1 MKSKLLKYAFI
12 TFVTLCVIESL
23 STSCTKEDDFLT
35 DTEALTFS
43 TDTLTFDTV
52 FTTMGSTVRQVK
64 VYNTG
69 NQKVKINA
77 ITLERGS
84 LSRFRLNV
92 DGDTA
97 LVARDIDIM
106 PHDSIFIFVRVNVNP
121 NSENSPFLIEDR
133 IVFTIGKATQ
143 KLPLTAYGRNA
154 VYHVPDHEIST
165 TSGTKI
171 PYSVIDCSQD
181 WTADRPHVILGYAV
195 VDEGCQLNI
204 QAGTEVYFDRDAV
217 LWVYDGGTLSVHG
230 SATQPTVFTS
240 LRQDAQYAD
249 LPGQWG
255 YIWLSSGSRD
265 NVIDWAEIT
274 NGNMGLLVDTVA
286 NGNPTLTI
294 SNTKILNMSLAG
306 IYGQGAV
313 IDGDNLLIANCQIA
327 PLALAIGGK
336 YSFSNSTVT
345 NYWPYSSRRASQ
357 TVFMNNWYE
366 AVDGT
371 EQLRA
376 FQADFYNCIIY
387 GSADEELTFD
397 FREGIATSF
406 SFSNCI
412 LKTQT
417 SLPAALTSNCITNK
431 DPKFKNTQDNDF
443 RIQNTSPAIGKGNAS
458 YLKRQ
463 HDLNNKIRQNPPSIG
478 AYEYC
483 EDEPLKARTR

>member
-97 LVARDIDIM
+97 LIVRNLEIL

-121 NSENSPFLIEDR
+121 NSENSPFLIEDN
-133 IVFTIGKATQ
+133 IVFSIGKATQ

-165 TSGTKI
+165 TSGSKI
-171 PYSVIDCSQD
+171 RYSVIDCTQD
-181 WTADRPHVILGYAV
+181 WTTDRPHVILGYAV
-195 VDEGCQLNI
+195 VDEGCLLNI
-204 QAGTEVYFDRDAV
+204 KPGAEVYFDKDAV
-217 LWVYDGGTLSVHG
+217 LWVYDGGTLSVQG
-230 SATQPTVFTS
+230 TAEQPVRFTS

-371 EQLRA
+371 EQFRA

-417 SLPAALTSNCITNK
+417 NLPSALTSNCITNK
-431 DPKFKNTQDNDF
+431 DPKFRNQQEADF
-443 RIQNTSPAIGKGNAS
+443 RIQESSPAKGKGNAS

-463 HDLNNKIRQNPPSIG
+463 YDLANKVRQNPPSIG

-483 EDEPLKARTR
+483 EDEPQKTRRR

>member
-1 MKSKLLKYAFI
+1 MKFNLLKYTFI
-12 TFVTLCVIESL
+12 SFTVLCIIEGIAA
-23 STSCTKEDDFLT
+23 SCTKEDDFLT
-35 DTEALTFS
+35 DAEVLTFS
-43 TDTLTFDTV
+43 ADTLTFDTV
-52 FTTMGSTVRQVK
+52 FTTMGSTVRQVR
-64 VYNTG
+64 VYNSG
-69 NQKVKINA
+69 SQAVRINA
-77 ITLERGS
+77 VTLERGS

-97 LVARDIDIM
+97 QIVRDLEIL
-106 PHDSIFIFVRVNVNP
+106 PKDSIFIFVRVNVNP
-121 NSENSPFLIEDR
+121 NSENSPFLIEDN
-133 IVFTIGKATQ
+133 IVFSIGKSTQ

-165 TSGTKI
+165 TSGSKI
-171 PYSVIDCSQD
+171 RYSVIDCAQD
-181 WTADRPHVILGYAV
+181 WTTDRPHVILGYAV
-195 VDEGCQLNI
+195 VDEGCRLNI
-204 QAGTEVYFDRDAV
+204 KPGAEVYFDKDAV

-230 SATQPTVFTS
+230 TAELPVRFTS
-240 LRQDAQYAD
+240 IRQDAQYAD

-274 NGNMGLLVDTVA
+274 NGNMGLLADTVA

-294 SNTKILNMSLAG
+294 SNTVIQNMSLAG

-327 PLALAIGGK
+327 PLALSIGGK
-336 YSFSNSTVT
+336 YSFSNSTIT
-345 NYWPYSSRRASQ
+345 NYWPYSSRRSSQ

-371 EQLRA
+371 TQLRD

-397 FREGIATSF
+397 FREGVATSV

-417 SLPAALTSNCITNK
+417 SLPAALTSNCIANN
-431 DPKFKNTQDNDF
+431 DPKFKNPQDNDF

-463 HDLNNKIRQNPPSIG
+463 HDLNNKIRQNPPAIG

-483 EDEPLKARTR
+483 EEERQKVRRR